1 MISIQSKPLDK
12 IEGRPKKKK
21 KKKKKTPTTKKFPQ
35 LQMGPY
41 VGTLKNETLPKSG
54 PK

>member
-1 MISIQSKPLDK
+1 MISIQSKPLYK

-21 KKKKKTPTTKKFPQ
+21 KTPTTKKLPQ